1 MAFRGCS
8 SDSKT
13 MSSCNCGYLLLCL
26 QENFN
31 PWPSPWS
38 FWRVRILGG
47 EVVGC
52 TLSYNSFHVV
62 MYQLKPAPDLG
73 QPVHSTRERY
83 CSQSSFL
90 WTVCIHPLS
99 SLSLF
104 LSILSSLTLSL
115 SWCHLPC
122 HYLSRGSCLMGYTW
136 PRKDKNCQN
145 FKPKKTL
152 KRVPIFPP
160 PFSDWCALHN
170 WPRALHLGHCSA
182 GQSSLK
188 FASSLGSLRLRMGI
202 PVMDHN
208 AEVLP
213 GRWPMNQNVH
223 FLHIY
228 WDFSNKEWHL
238 YTWCIHLDDS
248 ALSELTPLAVRWC
261 ETQT

>member
-13 MSSCNCGYLLLCL
+13 MFSCNCSYLLLCL

-145 FKPKKTL
+145 FKPSLANIPAPLFWLVCLAQPT
-152 KRVPIFPP
+152 
-160 PFSDWCALHN
+160 
-170 WPRALHLGHCSA
+170 
-182 GQSSLK
+182 QST
-188 FASSLGSLRLRMGI
+188 SLGTLQCWTIKSQVCFFSGKSE
-202 PVMDHN
+202 
-208 AEVLP
+208 AEDGNTSDGP
-213 GRWPMNQNVH
+213 
-223 FLHIY
+223 
-228 WDFSNKEWHL
+228 
-238 YTWCIHLDDS
+238 
-248 ALSELTPLAVRWC
+248 
-261 ETQT
+261 

>member
-13 MSSCNCGYLLLCL
+13 MFSCNCSYLLLCL
-26 QENFN
+26 QENFKN
-31 PWPSPWS
+31 FQPLVLLKSED
-38 FWRVRILGG
+38 FRGRGG
-47 EVVGC
+47 G
-52 TLSYNSFHVV
+52 
-62 MYQLKPAPDLG
+62 
-73 QPVHSTRERY
+73 VHSVLQLLPCGHVSAKA
-83 CSQSSFL
+83 CSGSGSTCPFHTWEVLFTVILSLDCLHSS
-90 WTVCIHPLS
+90 LS

-104 LSILSSLTLSL
+104 LSVLSSLTLSL

-213 GRWPMNQNVH
+213 GRWPMNQNIR

-248 ALSELTPLAVRWC
+248 ALSELMPLAVWWC